1 MRKGTILLLLLSLC
15 AIFSQA
21 QTIDFPNLKV
31 NGILQ
36 KLFNMKLL
44 SIRLP
49 MNSSMLKMQSTL
61 MSSELQPQ
69 S

>member
-1 MRKGTILLLLLSLC
+1 MRKDTILLLLLSLC
-15 AIFSQA
+15 AVFSQA
-21 QTIDFPNLKV
+21 QTIDFSNLKV